1 MEQRGG
7 GDFATGSGAN
17 APGPEKFFAL
27 RMRIS
32 PLAPLARDFYLGLIG
47 FTGGKGVA
55 VGEPAVDLFT
65 GAKGVSGL
73 SYGLPG
79 AAAPCS
85 LDYALSPL
93 RGFSLLPSAEEAVR
107 SFREI
112 ARFLKPGGLFAFD
125 LDNCCSPEK
134 TGEGTMRVIGVARL
148 PNGAEGVISE
158 SRSALPGGRKTFCRL
173 GVEELD
179 GSGKVRCKSYHTLTL
194 LTLSH
199 KRVLELAKSAGFE
212 AEGVFGSFKME
223 PFDSSSPT
231 QLWLFRKL

>member
-17 APGPEKFFAL
+17 APGPEKLFAL

-55 VGEPAVDLFT
+55 VGAPAVDLFT
-65 GAKGVSGL
+65 GAKGVPGL

-79 AAAPCS
+79 TAAACS

-93 RGFSLLPSAEEAVR
+93 RGFSLLPSAEEVVR

-112 ARFLKPGGLFAFD
+112 ARVLKPGGLLAFD
-125 LDNCCSPEK
+125 LDNCCPEK
-134 TGEGTMRVIGVARL
+134 TGEGTMRVIGAARL
-148 PNGAEGVISE
+148 PNGAQGVISE

-173 GVEELD
+173 GLEELD
-179 GSGKVRCKSYHTLTL
+179 GSGKVKFKSYHTLTL

-199 KRVLELAKSAGFE
+199 NKVLDLARSAGFE
-212 AEGVFGSFKME
+212 AEGVFGGFKME
-223 PFDSSSPT
+223 LFDSSSPT